1 MLMRVTR
8 LELFGFKSFPERAIL
23 PLEGGITGIVGPNG
37 CGKSNV
43 VDALR
48 WVLGETRASQ
58 LRGGLLEDVIFNG
71 TEGLRP
77 LGLAEVTLTLRS
89 NEAGYFGALTSP
101 MAEAKAFMEALVS
114 EQSAH
119 QGAELSS
126 AEDGVTA
133 SAGDVIIVEEQTGS
147 PAVWSS
153 EEQQELD
160 PSELL
165 DPDSATF
172 ARRFSWLK
180 DVSEVQVTRRLY
192 RSGESEFF
200 INKVQCRLK
209 DLKDFFRA
217 VGISA
222 RSYTIVAQGEVGR
235 IVTSKP
241 ADRRAILEEAAGV
254 AGFRD
259 QAAEA
264 GRRLAETIQNITR
277 IDDIINELGRQ
288 VQSLSRQAQ
297 RAERRAQIKEQ
308 VSRLEELIYFH
319 RKVLFEGF
327 KEKFFDR
334 DAALEAEEEALQAKY
349 DAALQNEADSR
360 EQYETIEQRL
370 DSLQAELDAS
380 RSEATRI
387 ERERSRVIRELSE
400 AQSIIR
406 NVDQDIERL
415 QARAETLEQRQSQAL
430 DEIAQLESD
439 DSALEERIVGA
450 EALSEEAIEKI
461 RVDLRNR
468 RTSLNEAERHFRTA
482 REHFIAAQ
490 SRFGAVEEQV
500 RATSPLGALHEGAG
514 APFAQAIEAR
524 VNLLTDLVT
533 VPEDKAKAVQA
544 WLDVAAQFFV
554 AEDPLSLGSEFLE
567 FLESLPESQRGSLG
581 IGAYRAQPADLDS
594 NLVSLNEY
602 VPFVPLKSCLT
613 YAPKYEG
620 LMSLLFRDVFFVDSS
635 AEALH
640 FLKENVAD
648 LPPALTLVSAQGEL
662 ITRNSFFSKRHEGG
676 AIQLKSQL
684 DGLRSEV
691 AMHEEAQELALE
703 ECQRLEEE
711 IAFLEDQYQSALAN
725 QQVQQR
731 EVRELGRQQGSVK
744 GRLIAVQQLLGQIGT
759 DIAFVQQEIAQNRLL
774 RASNER
780 RGAEAQEAL
789 EMYESHSLQD
799 IEERIELLREGIEHS
814 ISARAELRES
824 FDALRAETERLG
836 AMVDDVRNSRS
847 QHVLE
852 ARRIEIEF
860 ESLKERILEEHGPER
875 LEHLD
880 HAYSEL
886 ENPEPLPETALGQIQ
901 EDLREQR
908 ASLLRIG
915 EVDPAV
921 IETYRVEN
929 ERLMDLKSQSED
941 LTRGANVL
949 SESIERLTK
958 TSEERFLATF
968 AAVRECFSSLIPRL
982 FGGGSGDLE
991 LSNPSAP
998 LDSGVDILVKP
1009 PGKKPKS
1016 IDVLSGGEKALCA
1029 TALIFSLF
1037 RQRPS
1042 PLCVLDEVDAPLDEA
1057 NLNRF
1062 LDLIR
1067 DTCDITQFLL
1077 ITHNKVSMGASDRL
1091 VGVTMPQPGASR
1103 LISVSL
1109 QEAERHVA

>member
-89 NEAGYFGALTSP
+89 NDVGYFGGLTSP
-101 MAEAKAFMEALVS
+101 MAEAKAVMEAVVS
-114 EQSAH
+114 EQSAIEMTEDTIPDGGPAALIGE
-119 QGAELSS
+119 QFSLSP
-126 AEDGVTA
+126 
-133 SAGDVIIVEEQTGS
+133 GS
-147 PAVWSS
+147 SLEGQPNIEAN
-153 EEQQELD
+153 EI
-160 PSELL
+160 L

-172 ARRFSWLK
+172 ARRFSWLA

-264 GRRLAETIQNITR
+264 GRRLAETLQNVTR
-277 IDDIINELGRQ
+277 IDDIVNELGRQ

-297 RAERRAQIKEQ
+297 RAERRAQIKDQ
-308 VSRLEELIYFH
+308 VARLEELVYFH

-334 DAALEAEEEALQAKY
+334 DAALEAEEEALQDRY
-349 DAALQNEADSR
+349 DAALQSEADSR

-370 DSLQAELDAS
+370 DSLQADLDSS
-380 RSEATRI
+380 RSEATRV

-415 QARAETLEQRQSQAL
+415 QTRAETLEQRRGQAL

-439 DSALEERIVGA
+439 DFALEERIVGA
-450 EALSEEAIEKI
+450 EAFTEEAIEQI
-461 RVDLRNR
+461 RDDLRAK
-468 RTSLNEAERHFRTA
+468 RTSLNEGERYFRTA

-490 SRFGAVEEQV
+490 SRCGAVEEQV
-500 RATSPLGALHEGAG
+500 AAASPLGVLHEGAG
-514 APFAQAIEAR
+514 APFARAIEAR
-524 VNLLTDLVT
+524 VNLLADLLT
-533 VPEDKAKAVQA
+533 VPEGKAKAVQA

-581 IGAYRAQPADLDS
+581 IGAYRAHPADSDS
-594 NLVSLNEY
+594 SLSSLNDY
-602 VPFVPLKSCLT
+602 VPFVPLKSCLS
-613 YAPKYEG
+613 YEPKFEG
-620 LMSLLFRDVFFVDSS
+620 LISVLFRDVFFVDST

-640 FLKENVAD
+640 FLQENVAD
-648 LPPALTLVSAQGEL
+648 LPLTLTLVSAQGEL

-691 AMHEEAQELALE
+691 VLHQEAQEIALQ
-703 ECQRLEEE
+703 ECQVLEDE
-711 IAFLEDQYQSALAN
+711 IAVLEDRYQSALDN

-744 GRLIAVQQLLGQIGT
+744 GRLIAVQQLLAQIGT
-759 DIAFVQQEIAQNRLL
+759 DISFVQQEIAQNRLL
-774 RASNER
+774 RTSNEQ

-799 IEERIELLREGIEHS
+799 IEERIELLREGIDQS
-814 ISARAELRES
+814 ISARAELREN
-824 FDALRAETERLG
+824 FDTLRAETERLG
-836 AMVDDVRNSRS
+836 AMVDDVRSSRS
-847 QHVLE
+847 QHALE

-860 ESLKERILEEHGPER
+860 ESLKERILEEHGPDR
-875 LEHLD
+875 LENLD
-880 HAYSEL
+880 QSFSAL
-886 ENPEPLPETALGQIQ
+886 ENPEPLPEAALAQIQ
-901 EDLREQR
+901 DDLREQR

-915 EVDPAV
+915 EVDPTV
-921 IETYRVEN
+921 VETYRVEN
-929 ERLMDLKSQSED
+929 ERLLELKGQSED
-941 LTRGANVL
+941 LTRGAKVL

-968 AAVRECFSSLIPRL
+968 AAVRDCFSGLIPRL

-991 LSNPSAP
+991 LSNPNAP